1 MNKLPDGVRIEAGKG
16 GLKRLVIGAA
26 EADAEIYLQG
36 AHVTHFRPHSS
47 VKPVLFMSGKGWF
60 EPGKPLRGGIP
71 ICFPWFGPRQD
82 GKPGA
87 AHGFGRLLDWE
98 LISAEQAGDGAV
110 TIGLRLVSDEA
121 TRKEWDG
128 EFEAEY
134 RVTVGL
140 TLQLELRLRNTSK
153 QPQRIEEAFHT
164 YLAVSDVRQVSIEG
178 LAGTAYSDRVG
189 TPHEETEGAAPIR
202 IIAETDRIYR
212 NTHATCVVHDPGWK
226 RRLVVEKTGSDAT
239 VVWNPWIAK
248 ARAMPDFG
256 DDEWPS
262 MLCIETCNVRDN
274 ALSLAPGQSHAMGAV
289 IRVE

>member
-1 MNKLPDGVRIEAGKG
+1 MNKLPDSVRIEAGKG
-16 GLKRLVIGAA
+16 GLRRVVIEAA
-26 EADAEIYLQG
+26 QADAEIYLQG
-36 AHVTHFRPHSS
+36 AHVTHFQPHSG
-47 VKPVLFMSGKGWF
+47 KAVLFMSAKSWF

-98 LISAEQAGDGAV
+98 LISAEQTGDGVV
-110 TIGLRLVSDEA
+110 TIGLRLVSNEA

-134 RVTVGL
+134 RVTVGP
-140 TLQLELRLRNTSK
+140 TLHIELRVRNTSK
-153 QPQRIEEAFHT
+153 QPLRIEEAFHT
-164 YLAVSDVRQVSIEG
+164 YLAISDVRQVSIEG

-189 TPHEETEGAAPIR
+189 TPHDETEGAEPIR

-212 NTHATCVVHDPGWK
+212 NTQTKCVVQDPGWK
-226 RRLVVEKTGSDAT
+226 RRLVVEKTGSNAT

-256 DDEWPS
+256 DEEWPS
-262 MLCIETCNVRDN
+262 MLCIETCNVREN
-274 ALSLAPGQSHAMGAV
+274 ALTLAPGQSHTMGAV
-289 IRVE
+289 IHLE